1 MESPNVSFLR
11 DNYLL
16 FASSPILILLL
27 FQLSL
32 YIISNY
38 KQVQINPENL
48 FIDILKKGHMN
59 YVTSRDI
66 YSYLYHLFPELNST
80 NDLIILL
87 KKKRF
92 LDIGSGLNHL
102 NKDSLLYKLN
112 KKGSKW
118 AKGIEISKF
127 NKNKSYIHE
136 SLYNTKLPDNYID
149 MIVSH
154 YVLYSHIYD
163 ILKLKKTLKETYR
176 ILKRT
181 GEIRIYP
188 VYFGNYYLGN
198 NKFKKWINKHFT
210 VKLINPKYYCDKNKI
225 LCNYPCNEKFEIYS
239 DKHIMEIIR
248 HYVLNVK
255 TVIFI
260 KK

>member
-92 LDIGSGLNHL
+92 LDIGSGLNEGIL
-102 NKDSLLYKLN
+102 YLMSMPYLAVLLF
-112 KKGSKW
+112 G
-118 AKGIEISKF
+118 
-127 NKNKSYIHE
+127 
-136 SLYNTKLPDNYID
+136 
-149 MIVSH
+149 V
-154 YVLYSHIYD
+154 
-163 ILKLKKTLKETYR
+163 
-176 ILKRT
+176 
-181 GEIRIYP
+181 YP
-188 VYFGNYYLGN
+188 SP
-198 NKFKKWINKHFT
+198 
-210 VKLINPKYYCDKNKI
+210 LINMISPI
-225 LCNYPCNEKFEIYS
+225 
-239 DKHIMEIIR
+239 
-248 HYVLNVK
+248 
-255 TVIFI
+255 
-260 KK
+260 